1 MFPNRFS
8 KGRRSN
14 LRGSSV
20 KSLQLIAEE
29 ETVPEA
35 STSETSTT
43 TQPKRT
49 TRKNKQT
56 KPDVDEDVKQLPSGS
71 CRSEVQNKK
80 PDMVKEEQVDNSYEM
95 KNEEVKPDDTC
106 GTAQTPL
113 KIPSPEV
120 VVTISPAD
128 RLSAELT
135 KMPEASPGRT
145 ATKIEIAGAE
155 KSSRR
160 SSVRCSLKLRHSL
173 AGLRH
178 SMTQESVRR
187 ASHRSMLKRKVA
199 RMGNSTC
206 SSNVGGKKG
215 AVFGLCY
222 VKYYHILQ
230 YPDSYSFV
238 CIIFS

>member
-1 MFPNRFS
+1 MYFTFLSRFS

-20 KSLQLIAEE
+20 KSLQLIAE

-56 KPDVDEDVKQLPSGS
+56 KSDVDKDVRQSLGGS
-71 CRSEVQNKK
+71 SETEKVQNEE
-80 PDMVKEEQVDNSYEM
+80 PELVKEDQVDNSNGMEGKEM
-95 KNEEVKPDDTC
+95 KTDDPR
-106 GTAQTPL
+106 GTTQTPP

-120 VVTISPAD
+120 VVTISPSD
-128 RLSAELT
+128 RLSAELV
-135 KMPEASPGRT
+135 KKPEPSPGRG
-145 ATKIEIAGAE
+145 ATKIEIAGVE
-155 KSSRR
+155 KSARR

-187 ASHRSMLKRKVA
+187 ASHRSMLKRKA
-199 RMGNSTC
+199 TRMGNSTC
-206 SSNVGGKKG
+206 SSNVGGEKVAAFSG
-215 AVFGLCY
+215 CY
-222 VKYYHILQ
+222 V
-230 YPDSYSFV
+230 V
-238 CIIFS
+238 CVCV

>member
-1 MFPNRFS
+1 MHLKLLIKLIFPSRFS

-20 KSLQLIAEE
+20 KSLHLITEE

-56 KPDVDEDVKQLPSGS
+56 KPDLDKDVGQSLSGS
-71 CRSEVQNKK
+71 CKTEEVQNKK
-80 PDMVKEEQVDNSYEM
+80 PELVKEEQVDKSNEM
-95 KNEEVKPDDTC
+95 KSEEVKNDDTC
-106 GTAQTPL
+106 GIAQTPP
-113 KIPSPEV
+113 KVPSPGV
-120 VVTISPAD
+120 VVTISSAD
-128 RLSAELT
+128 RLSAELV
-135 KMPEASPGRT
+135 KKPEPSPGRT

-187 ASHRSMLKRKVA
+187 ASQRSMLKRKA
-199 RMGNSTC
+199 ACMGNSTC
-206 SSNVGGKKG
+206 SSNVGGEKED
-215 AVFGLCY
+215 VFGLLC
-222 VKYYHILQ
+222 
-230 YPDSYSFV
+230 
-238 CIIFS
+238 